1 MLSST
6 RNLLIMNMAVAGI
19 LLCSF
24 TMPLTLLDQLH
35 TNWVFGESRVI
46 KIWFLTKNY
55 LKLIANNASIFHC
68 TKDKLVNTNRNN
80 VLLLKTHYRP
90 NFWILNMI
98 MMIIKFCSVPTV
110 QINWNHSINLHIL
123 LNLLCG
129 ADCSWS
135 FPLCDSTLQCADIY
149 YSGGTFLNHKLIR
162 KLKLSHFQ
170 CFIYVK

>member
-68 TKDKLVNTNRNN
+68 TKDKLVNY
-80 VLLLKTHYRP
+80 K
-90 NFWILNMI
+90 
-98 MMIIKFCSVPTV
+98 
-110 QINWNHSINLHIL
+110 
-123 LNLLCG
+123 
-129 ADCSWS
+129 
-135 FPLCDSTLQCADIY
+135 
-149 YSGGTFLNHKLIR
+149 
-162 KLKLSHFQ
+162 
-170 CFIYVK
+170 